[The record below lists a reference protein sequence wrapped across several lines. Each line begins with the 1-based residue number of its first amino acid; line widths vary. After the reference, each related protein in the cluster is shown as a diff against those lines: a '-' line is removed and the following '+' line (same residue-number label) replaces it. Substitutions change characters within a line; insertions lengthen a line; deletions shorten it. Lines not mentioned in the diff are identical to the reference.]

1 MEPLHR
7 IQWPGDY
14 ERADQSNAFKS
25 NLKHTIKGYYTFP
38 FPHPQNTSSAEDV
51 SAGCFCCFFVSLAL
65 PIYNVYFRIMQN
77 HVFHLCLLIK
87 TRTTTEIQIIHTYA
101 PVAPVSFHNITALFP
116 PHWLAVGICFNLLSP
131 LAQWG
136 RIECG
141 KCKCTVVELSWV
153 KCQAQLH
160 CHMLCEFAASVHM
173 ALCG

>member
-1 MEPLHR
+1 MELLHR

-25 NLKHTIKGYYTFP
+25 NPKHTIKGYYTFP

-51 SAGCFCCFFVSLAL
+51 SAAFCFLSLAL
-65 PIYNVYFRIMQN
+65 PISKFIST
-77 HVFHLCLLIK
+77 LCKTMSSIFISSLKTEQQQKYRSCIHMPLLPQCHF
-87 TRTTTEIQIIHTYA
+87 T
-101 PVAPVSFHNITALFP
+101 ITLLSSRLIGSP
-116 PHWLAVGICFNLLSP
+116 LGICVNLLSP

-136 RIECG
+136 RMECG

-153 KCQAQLH
+153 KYQAQLH